1 MAFEQ
6 TYRTILRHSAMNMMN
21 IEKLFAVSSSGKDF
35 EFEMPLK
42 DKMVIDGKEYDI
54 ELNYNPES
62 GLYLI
67 WNGKKYPVEI
77 VKSKQNKYEILFNN
91 ISYSFTIETPFSLK
105 RMKVLKANRTSVG
118 NISVK
123 APMPGKI
130 VDIVCQKGAK
140 VTRGETL
147 LILEAMKMENEI
159 LSPIDGTV
167 ISVSVSRENT
177 VMKDDILV
185 ELEEKKG

>member
-167 ISVSVSRENT
+167 ISVSVSRDNT

>member
-1 MAFEQ
+1 
-6 TYRTILRHSAMNMMN
+6 MNMMN
-21 IEKLFAVSSSGKDF
+21 IEKLYAVSSSGKDF

-42 DKMVIDGKEYDI
+42 DKMVVDGKEYDI
-54 ELNYNPES
+54 ELHYNHES
-62 GLYLI
+62 GLHLL

-77 VKSKQNKYEILFNN
+77 VKSNQNKYEILFNN
-91 ISYSFTIETPFSLK
+91 IGYSFTIETPFSLQ
-105 RMKVLKANRTSVG
+105 RMKVLKANRTTLG

-130 VDIVCQKGAK
+130 VDVVCQKGSK
-140 VTRGETL
+140 VSRGETL

-167 ISVSVSRENT
+167 ISVSASKDST

-185 ELEEKKG
+185 EIEERKG